1 MTRRSYCS
9 TSFLPVELKT
19 PSFKTLDY
27 RGAAGGATGTGGE
40 YGSRRPV
47 LQSLRNRPL
56 SSISESA

>member
-27 RGAAGGATGTGGE
+27 RGAAGGATGTGG
-40 YGSRRPV
+40 GTAHAGLFCNLCVTGP
-47 LQSLRNRPL
+47 
-56 SSISESA
+56 

>member
-27 RGAAGGATGTGGE
+27 RGAAGGATGTGGV
-40 YGSRRPV
+40 R
-47 LQSLRNRPL
+47 LTQAC
-56 SSISESA
+56 SAIFA

>member
-27 RGAAGGATGTGGE
+27 RGAAGGATGTGG
-40 YGSRRPV
+40 GVR
-47 LQSLRNRPL
+47 LTQAC
-56 SSISESA
+56 SAIFA

>member
-27 RGAAGGATGTGGE
+27 RGAAGGATGTGG
-40 YGSRRPV
+40 GGVR
-47 LQSLRNRPL
+47 LTQAC
-56 SSISESA
+56 SAIFA